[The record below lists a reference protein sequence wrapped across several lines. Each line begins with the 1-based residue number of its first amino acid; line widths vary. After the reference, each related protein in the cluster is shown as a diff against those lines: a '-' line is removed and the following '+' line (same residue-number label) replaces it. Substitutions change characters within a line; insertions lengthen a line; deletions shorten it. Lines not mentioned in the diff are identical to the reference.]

1 MVFVE
6 TMRGQHKEVKCKY
19 DYNVLNMCNFQNEVR
34 DRVVLLENVVNSN
47 PTLMERLDTLERRM
61 QEVTVRQSQ
70 TLLLPT

>member
-1 MVFVE
+1 MIRYPRPTKKFTQVA
-6 TMRGQHKEVKCKY
+6 
-19 DYNVLNMCNFQNEVR
+19 NVLNMCNFQNEVR